1 MEVRLGS
8 ILEFDYLVR
17 NPIRTLHVFLPSPTS
32 TSKEDL
38 ATKNRPALLVVGS
51 GLWFLGLPSGIDSW
65 KQKIDHLVQLT
76 SPGLTTRKSHSRI
89 ADEIVLLPVE
99 YPAFDKLNQARKQ
112 KMHPNEVKEM
122 NAYTL
127 KIMNLISQQ
136 APSETEDGLHYSNKL
151 SDIQARI
158 LFNLHCNDQ
167 VIKKFPLDKTSLI
180 AGIWS
185 GVTSEKGD
193 LGILNREQTDEWKG
207 WMQVAILIYHY
218 LAASQIS
225 GIYNPI
231 RICVASYLFMTG
243 LNLLTLVLAY
253 VMDTDYLS
261 YYFSPLVSMW
271 FIIIW
276 VTMFIGHQWN
286 DRLVFLLPKLACSII
301 LIVSFF
307 KADRPLQYL
316 FGFINTIFGTEWIA
330 NEWKFRVT
338 LDIYIVYWGMITSL
352 IYLKVKEN
360 KLIER
365 DHSNRLDQLRKSSIW
380 ISLFGLIWFF
390 WFEISRPNKLIYNL
404 YHPYISIIPIASF
417 IILRNST
424 EFLRSTNSKFFVFI
438 GQCSLETFIIQFHF
452 WLGADTKGILKV
464 LPFQGHRLINLIL
477 STTIF
482 IFISYQVAQSS
493 GVLTSWLC
501 HKPKASSNTN
511 NMSSTDGGGSSSLE
525 AGQAKSTNHDRAG
538 SSSHHHSSS
547 SNYLPV
553 STLDIDK
560 PDPSIMLNTPLIMAI
575 VTITLRILLGLETSS
590 WPSVRCINHICRLE
604 PPFGWLAVG
613 FSIYLRPQKLTLM
626 VIFHLCRA
634 AYATLVPFKPRHHAI
649 SSCHNS
655 PAVGCDSGSPRN
667 SASLCA
673 SAAATPSIEG
683 LVEGESGGV
692 VASRAPLESNVRP
705 SARGGVLG
713 TESEESERLDI
724 GNRPVVDSSLEHTDG
739 RTINDKPK
747 ENQPIQ
753 ASSRRSSGDV
763 TGKAKSS
770 PSDRH
775 LHAEMHVPPGASAA
789 QYAQNISYPQTHYME
804 QPGGSS
810 GHGYE
815 RYTQSHQPGGAG
827 QFQNYGPINI
837 PHEVGICTCPDQ
849 LQSNQVA
856 TPSASTPYEKGTKRL
871 IPSELDQKKIHLDS
885 VILLILLVRPAPK
898 EDLKGPWAKV
908 HRDRSRQVTPVIL
921 KRPSD
926 KSLAKKS
933 IAPSKP
939 EVTQPA
945 AEPRLSSP
953 VMSGDHSG
961 ITSTEKMEISSP
973 RNKAINPPK
982 AAQPAAES
990 CSPVMSRDHSGVTST
1005 GKIETRSPRNKAIN
1019 PVVLSDAP
1027 DSHLLLSPDQP
1038 KAVQPAAE
1046 SLLSSPAMSGG
1057 ITSTGKIETRSPRNK
1072 AINPV
1077 TPSEA
1082 PDSHLIVARPAK
1094 SCAACGESRLSS
1106 PVMFGDH
1113 SGVTS
1118 TGKIEISSPCNKAI
1132 NPVTPSEAPD
1142 SHLLM
1147 SPDQPEAKAIN
1158 PVTPRDVPSEG
1169 TTPSSSGAILSWAEA
1184 SSERDSSSLAG
1195 SSKAKGSVSKSGSE
1209 NEAANDPAASLEEAL
1224 RRGKAQLLNGSPQ
1237 DQMRFVESLS
1247 SRISEPKNNK
1257 KSTQQNVF
1265 FSGNAESYIRP
1276 RTDKEKWIEHRS
1288 SLQDSHTTD
1297 TNPKGEPGNSV
1308 HNRQTRNP
1316 AEGHA
1321 YVRGAKRLS
1330 ISQKKNKFELLSQHV
1345 DSDPEEESLAERLRR
1360 SQPGPSTTNDI
1371 TELSGAEIRA
1381 ITESASK
1388 NFIKRIVNPFI
1399 LWETRAIHGSMP
1411 TTKGLD
1417 FLSRSQ
1423 TLLRKQ
1429 PNLDEKSEETK
1440 PLLQG
1445 LSIQES
1451 ESSKKEKDIPR
1462 ARFGALEKNKMLRKS
1477 TARIT
1482 KPAQEIK
1489 VEQRKGKTDIS
1500 KAHSKTREQVS
1511 KPDGPGSSSSQFDI
1525 SHTTGAYMKP
1535 SVEEKVSENGHYLK
1549 EMDPGGNK
1557 AGTSGETSQFEKK
1570 YAAVEPNL
1578 SPSDLRDFRLLGH
1591 TLRADNKGWD
1601 FSIGLE
1607 LEGMSKRQLDVLKCN
1622 NPGLKRR
1629 AAWLQKEVGFPEGSR
1644 RFEAIQRQIRSMEI
1658 AEAWRE
1664 IVAVDSNQRF
1674 KAELIE
1680 VDRILRLKTLKGY
1693 LAEYHVPKDR
1703 LISLVDPN
1711 ERKLE
1716 LPWNPW
1722 WNLGHILTWE
1732 EQGLDS
1738 FLMAKVGIKMRM
1750 KKGQKELLPEQN
1762 QILENLTNMTH
1773 DQREKVISWFHEE
1786 FNKSPQNEVQPMQW
1800 YSSFIAP
1807 ETLSDINTWYKAR
1820 STYLGNHPEGCF
1832 QIFLDI

>member
-1 MEVRLGS
+1 MPFHR
-8 ILEFDYLVR
+8 
-17 NPIRTLHVFLPSPTS
+17 
-32 TSKEDL
+32 
-38 ATKNRPALLVVGS
+38 VG
-51 GLWFLGLPSGIDSW
+51 
-65 KQKIDHLVQLT
+65 
-76 SPGLTTRKSHSRI
+76 
-89 ADEIVLLPVE
+89 
-99 YPAFDKLNQARKQ
+99 
-112 KMHPNEVKEM
+112 
-122 NAYTL
+122 
-127 KIMNLISQQ
+127 
-136 APSETEDGLHYSNKL
+136 
-151 SDIQARI
+151 
-158 LFNLHCNDQ
+158 
-167 VIKKFPLDKTSLI
+167 
-180 AGIWS
+180 
-185 GVTSEKGD
+185 
-193 LGILNREQTDEWKG
+193 
-207 WMQVAILIYHY
+207 
-218 LAASQIS
+218 
-225 GIYNPI
+225 
-231 RICVASYLFMTG
+231 
-243 LNLLTLVLAY
+243 
-253 VMDTDYLS
+253 
-261 YYFSPLVSMW
+261 
-271 FIIIW
+271 
-276 VTMFIGHQWN
+276 
-286 DRLVFLLPKLACSII
+286 
-301 LIVSFF
+301 
-307 KADRPLQYL
+307 
-316 FGFINTIFGTEWIA
+316 
-330 NEWKFRVT
+330 
-338 LDIYIVYWGMITSL
+338 
-352 IYLKVKEN
+352 
-360 KLIER
+360 
-365 DHSNRLDQLRKSSIW
+365 
-380 ISLFGLIWFF
+380 
-390 WFEISRPNKLIYNL
+390 
-404 YHPYISIIPIASF
+404 
-417 IILRNST
+417 
-424 EFLRSTNSKFFVFI
+424 
-438 GQCSLETFIIQFHF
+438 
-452 WLGADTKGILKV
+452 
-464 LPFQGHRLINLIL
+464 
-477 STTIF
+477 
-482 IFISYQVAQSS
+482 
-493 GVLTSWLC
+493 
-501 HKPKASSNTN
+501 
-511 NMSSTDGGGSSSLE
+511 
-525 AGQAKSTNHDRAG
+525 
-538 SSSHHHSSS
+538 
-547 SNYLPV
+547 
-553 STLDIDK
+553 
-560 PDPSIMLNTPLIMAI
+560 
-575 VTITLRILLGLETSS
+575 
-590 WPSVRCINHICRLE
+590 
-604 PPFGWLAVG
+604 
-613 FSIYLRPQKLTLM
+613 
-626 VIFHLCRA
+626 
-634 AYATLVPFKPRHHAI
+634 
-649 SSCHNS
+649 NS
-655 PAVGCDSGSPRN
+655 PAVGCDSGYLEFCIIMVPARLQTINRRSRGRRKWR
-667 SASLCA
+667 S
-673 SAAATPSIEG
+673 
-683 LVEGESGGV
+683 

-705 SARGGVLG
+705 SARGGVVLG

-739 RTINDKPK
+739 RTIHDKPK
-747 ENQPIQ
+747 ENHP
-753 ASSRRSSGDV
+753 ADLSKPPPRRSSGDV
-763 TGKAKSS
+763 TGKAQSP

-775 LHAEMHVPPGASAA
+775 LHAEMHVPPGASVA
-789 QYAQNISYPQTHYME
+789 QYGPENISYPQTHYME

-837 PHEVGICTCPDQ
+837 PHEGVHLQPFEWRLQPFNYYQ
-849 LQSNQVA
+849 LTAVYQPVTQWGYVPVPINSNPNQVA
-856 TPSASTPYEKGTKRL
+856 TPSASTPYEVTSVLPAGHARRPPENVFNSAQKGTKRL
-871 IPSELDQKKIHLDS
+871 IPSELDQKKDSSRQRNSPYPARQASTERRPQSLSLDMTAS
-885 VILLILLVRPAPK
+885 IRPMG
-898 EDLKGPWAKV
+898 KGASGIS
-908 HRDRSRQVTPVIL
+908 SRQVTPVIL

-926 KSLAKKS
+926 KSLAKKIDSS
-933 IAPSKP
+933 IKSISKPDITGQERSLVGSGVEEPAGKIRGDSHLEISPNQP

-973 RNKAINPPK
+973 RNKAINPVTPSEAPDSHLVMSPDQPK

-1082 PDSHLIVARPAK
+1082 PDSHLLLSPDQPKAVQPAAESLRDVWRPFW
-1094 SCAACGESRLSS
+1094 SYL
-1106 PVMFGDH
+1106 DW
-1113 SGVTS
+1113 
-1118 TGKIEISSPCNKAI
+1118 IEISSERNKAMNQQLQARHQI
-1132 NPVTPSEAPD
+1132 LTVNVADQPEAVQPAAESLFPMEISSPRKKAIDRVTPSE
-1142 SHLLM
+1142 
-1147 SPDQPEAKAIN
+1147 
-1158 PVTPRDVPSEG
+1158 VPSEG
-1169 TTPSSSGAILSWAEA
+1169 ATPSSSGAILSWAEA
-1184 SSERDSSSLAG
+1184 LSERDSSSLTG
-1195 SSKAKGSVSKSGSE
+1195 SPKSMEPVSNPGSE
-1209 NEAANDPAASLEEAL
+1209 NEATNDPAASLQEEAQ
-1224 RRGKAQLLNGSPQ
+1224 RRGKAQLPSVPPQ

-1308 HNRQTRNP
+1308 HNREQDLPATEDWKDEAQSTQKSEGIGQTRNP

-1345 DSDPEEESLAERLRR
+1345 DSDPEEVSNKPNEDIRKLKTSLEIEPEDSQESLAERLRR

-1399 LWETRAIHGSMP
+1399 LWENTGHSWIHAFKTDKIDVLKSPLNLLRVLFSGA

-1680 VDRILRLKTLKGY
+1680 VDRILRLSEPFSTYFDARAMDFFEIRLLLHKHPKLDKILRRVVGTADDEKCNYSDIALESTLVLRKDDIVSIKLQALNLRLIVLIGDCLQFGRICMTNTCTPGTIRLDHTFDLLRSSWRNRKSLKVPWIDTPERAWLMMDPQRASLYNDRLKTLKGY

-1711 ERKLE
+1711 EKKLE

-1738 FLMAKVGIKMRM
+1738 FMMAKVGIKMRM

-1762 QILENLTNMTH
+1762 QILEDLKNMMD

-1820 STYLGNHPEGCF
+1820 SSYLGNHPEGCF

>member
-1 MEVRLGS
+1 MPFHRVT
-8 ILEFDYLVR
+8 
-17 NPIRTLHVFLPSPTS
+17 TLLL
-32 TSKEDL
+32 L
-38 ATKNRPALLVVGS
+38 AVTV
-51 GLWFLGLPSGIDSW
+51 
-65 KQKIDHLVQLT
+65 DH
-76 SPGLTTRKSHSRI
+76 
-89 ADEIVLLPVE
+89 
-99 YPAFDKLNQARKQ
+99 
-112 KMHPNEVKEM
+112 
-122 NAYTL
+122 
-127 KIMNLISQQ
+127 
-136 APSETEDGLHYSNKL
+136 
-151 SDIQARI
+151 
-158 LFNLHCNDQ
+158 
-167 VIKKFPLDKTSLI
+167 
-180 AGIWS
+180 
-185 GVTSEKGD
+185 
-193 LGILNREQTDEWKG
+193 LGILH
-207 WMQVAILIYHY
+207 HY
-218 LAASQIS
+218 
-225 GIYNPI
+225 G
-231 RICVASYLFMTG
+231 
-243 LNLLTLVLAY
+243 
-253 VMDTDYLS
+253 
-261 YYFSPLVSMW
+261 
-271 FIIIW
+271 
-276 VTMFIGHQWN
+276 
-286 DRLVFLLPKLACSII
+286 
-301 LIVSFF
+301 
-307 KADRPLQYL
+307 
-316 FGFINTIFGTEWIA
+316 
-330 NEWKFRVT
+330 
-338 LDIYIVYWGMITSL
+338 
-352 IYLKVKEN
+352 
-360 KLIER
+360 
-365 DHSNRLDQLRKSSIW
+365 
-380 ISLFGLIWFF
+380 
-390 WFEISRPNKLIYNL
+390 
-404 YHPYISIIPIASF
+404 
-417 IILRNST
+417 
-424 EFLRSTNSKFFVFI
+424 
-438 GQCSLETFIIQFHF
+438 
-452 WLGADTKGILKV
+452 
-464 LPFQGHRLINLIL
+464 
-477 STTIF
+477 
-482 IFISYQVAQSS
+482 
-493 GVLTSWLC
+493 
-501 HKPKASSNTN
+501 
-511 NMSSTDGGGSSSLE
+511 
-525 AGQAKSTNHDRAG
+525 
-538 SSSHHHSSS
+538 
-547 SNYLPV
+547 
-553 STLDIDK
+553 
-560 PDPSIMLNTPLIMAI
+560 
-575 VTITLRILLGLETSS
+575 
-590 WPSVRCINHICRLE
+590 
-604 PPFGWLAVG
+604 
-613 FSIYLRPQKLTLM
+613 
-626 VIFHLCRA
+626 
-634 AYATLVPFKPRHHAI
+634 
-649 SSCHNS
+649 
-655 PAVGCDSGSPRN
+655 
-667 SASLCA
+667 A

-705 SARGGVLG
+705 SARGGVVLG

-747 ENQPIQ
+747 ENHPPDL
-753 ASSRRSSGDV
+753 SKPPPGRSLGDV

-789 QYAQNISYPQTHYME
+789 QYGPENISYPQTHIWNSQAALQATDTSGILRATSLPFNYYQLTRSY
-804 QPGGSS
+804 QPVTQW
-810 GHGYE
+810 GYV
-815 RYTQSHQPGGAG
+815 PV
-827 QFQNYGPINI
+827 PINSN
-837 PHEVGICTCPDQ
+837 P
-849 LQSNQVA
+849 NQVA
-856 TPSASTPYEKGTKRL
+856 TPSASTPYEVTKKDSSRQRNSPYPARQASTERRPQRPMGKGASG
-871 IPSELDQKKIHLDS
+871 IS
-885 VILLILLVRPAPK
+885 
-898 EDLKGPWAKV
+898 
-908 HRDRSRQVTPVIL
+908 SRQVTPVIL

-926 KSLAKKS
+926 KSLAKKIDSS
-933 IAPSKP
+933 IKSISKPDITGQERSLVGSGVEEPAGKIRGDSHLEISPNQP

-973 RNKAINPPK
+973 RNKAINPVTPSEAPDSHLVMSPDQPK

-1082 PDSHLIVARPAK
+1082 PDSHLLLSPDQPKAVQPA
-1094 SCAACGESRLSS
+1094 AESRLSS

-1147 SPDQPEAKAIN
+1147 SPDQPEAVQPAAESLLSSPAMPGGIASTGKMEISSPHKKAIN

-1276 RTDKEKWIEHRS
+1276 RPDKEKWIDHRS

-1297 TNPKGEPGNSV
+1297 TYPKGEPGNSV
-1308 HNRQTRNP
+1308 HNREQDSTAPEDWKDEAQSTQKSEGMGQTRNP
-1316 AEGHA
+1316 SEGHA

-1330 ISQKKNKFELLSQHV
+1330 IPQKKNKFELLSQHL
-1345 DSDPEEESLAERLRR
+1345 DSDPEEVNDKPNEDITR
-1360 SQPGPSTTNDI
+1360 SQPGQAYQRHK
-1371 TELSGAEIRA
+1371 ELSGAEIRA

-1399 LWETRAIHGSMP
+1399 LWENKDYSWVHAFKTDKIEVLKSPWNLLRVLFSGA

-1445 LSIQES
+1445 LSIQEP
-1451 ESSKKEKDIPR
+1451 ESSKKEKNISG
-1462 ARFGALEKNKMLRKS
+1462 ARFAALEKNKILRKS
-1477 TARIT
+1477 SNRIA

-1525 SHTTGAYMKP
+1525 SHKTGAYMEP
-1535 SVEEKVSENGHYLK
+1535 SVEEKTSENGHYLK
-1549 EMDPGGNK
+1549 EMDSGSSK
-1557 AGTSGETSQFEKK
+1557 AGMSGETSQFEKK

-1578 SPSDLRDFRLLGH
+1578 SPSDLQDFRLLGH

-1644 RFEAIQRQIRSMEI
+1644 RFEAIQ
-1658 AEAWRE
+1658 
-1664 IVAVDSNQRF
+1664 
-1674 KAELIE
+1674 
-1680 VDRILRLKTLKGY
+1680 DR
-1693 LAEYHVPKDR
+1693 
-1703 LISLVDPN
+1703 
-1711 ERKLE
+1711 
-1716 LPWNPW
+1716 
-1722 WNLGHILTWE
+1722 
-1732 EQGLDS
+1732 
-1738 FLMAKVGIKMRM
+1738 
-1750 KKGQKELLPEQN
+1750 
-1762 QILENLTNMTH
+1762 
-1773 DQREKVISWFHEE
+1773 
-1786 FNKSPQNEVQPMQW
+1786 
-1800 YSSFIAP
+1800 
-1807 ETLSDINTWYKAR
+1807 
-1820 STYLGNHPEGCF
+1820 
-1832 QIFLDI
+1832 

>member
-1 MEVRLGS
+1 MPRS
-8 ILEFDYLVR
+8 
-17 NPIRTLHVFLPSPTS
+17 
-32 TSKEDL
+32 
-38 ATKNRPALLVVGS
+38 
-51 GLWFLGLPSGIDSW
+51 
-65 KQKIDHLVQLT
+65 
-76 SPGLTTRKSHSRI
+76 SHSSLDTMPFHR
-89 ADEIVLLPVE
+89 VTTLLLL
-99 YPAFDKLNQARKQ
+99 A
-112 KMHPNEVKEM
+112 
-122 NAYTL
+122 
-127 KIMNLISQQ
+127 
-136 APSETEDGLHYSNKL
+136 
-151 SDIQARI
+151 
-158 LFNLHCNDQ
+158 
-167 VIKKFPLDKTSLI
+167 
-180 AGIWS
+180 
-185 GVTSEKGD
+185 VTVD
-193 LGILNREQTDEWKG
+193 HLGILH
-207 WMQVAILIYHY
+207 HY
-218 LAASQIS
+218 
-225 GIYNPI
+225 G
-231 RICVASYLFMTG
+231 
-243 LNLLTLVLAY
+243 
-253 VMDTDYLS
+253 
-261 YYFSPLVSMW
+261 
-271 FIIIW
+271 
-276 VTMFIGHQWN
+276 
-286 DRLVFLLPKLACSII
+286 
-301 LIVSFF
+301 
-307 KADRPLQYL
+307 
-316 FGFINTIFGTEWIA
+316 
-330 NEWKFRVT
+330 
-338 LDIYIVYWGMITSL
+338 
-352 IYLKVKEN
+352 
-360 KLIER
+360 
-365 DHSNRLDQLRKSSIW
+365 
-380 ISLFGLIWFF
+380 
-390 WFEISRPNKLIYNL
+390 
-404 YHPYISIIPIASF
+404 
-417 IILRNST
+417 
-424 EFLRSTNSKFFVFI
+424 
-438 GQCSLETFIIQFHF
+438 
-452 WLGADTKGILKV
+452 
-464 LPFQGHRLINLIL
+464 
-477 STTIF
+477 
-482 IFISYQVAQSS
+482 
-493 GVLTSWLC
+493 
-501 HKPKASSNTN
+501 
-511 NMSSTDGGGSSSLE
+511 
-525 AGQAKSTNHDRAG
+525 
-538 SSSHHHSSS
+538 
-547 SNYLPV
+547 
-553 STLDIDK
+553 
-560 PDPSIMLNTPLIMAI
+560 
-575 VTITLRILLGLETSS
+575 
-590 WPSVRCINHICRLE
+590 
-604 PPFGWLAVG
+604 
-613 FSIYLRPQKLTLM
+613 
-626 VIFHLCRA
+626 
-634 AYATLVPFKPRHHAI
+634 
-649 SSCHNS
+649 
-655 PAVGCDSGSPRN
+655 
-667 SASLCA
+667 A

-705 SARGGVLG
+705 SARGGVVLG

-747 ENQPIQ
+747 ENHPPDL
-753 ASSRRSSGDV
+753 SKPPPGRSLGDV

-789 QYAQNISYPQTHYME
+789 QYGPENISYPQTHYME

-837 PHEVGICTCPDQ
+837 PHEGVHLQPFEWRLQPFNYYQ
-849 LQSNQVA
+849 LTAVYQPVTQWGYVPVPINSNPNQVA
-856 TPSASTPYEKGTKRL
+856 TPSASTPYEVTSVLPAGHARRPPENVFNSAQKGTKRL
-871 IPSELDQKKIHLDS
+871 IPSELDQKKDS
-885 VILLILLVRPAPK
+885 SRQRNSPYPARQASTERRPQRPMG
-898 EDLKGPWAKV
+898 KGASGIS
-908 HRDRSRQVTPVIL
+908 SRQVTPVIL

-926 KSLAKKS
+926 KSLAKKIDSS
-933 IAPSKP
+933 IKSISKPDITGQERSLVGSGVEEPAGKIRGDSHLEISPNQP

-973 RNKAINPPK
+973 RNKAINPVTPSEAPDSHLVMSPDQPK

-1082 PDSHLIVARPAK
+1082 PDSHLLLSPDQPKAVQPA
-1094 SCAACGESRLSS
+1094 AESRLSS

-1147 SPDQPEAKAIN
+1147 SPDQPEAVQPAAESLLSSPAMPGGIASTGKMEISSPHKKAIN

-1276 RTDKEKWIEHRS
+1276 RPDKEKWIDHRS

-1297 TNPKGEPGNSV
+1297 TYPKGEPGNSV
-1308 HNRQTRNP
+1308 HNREQDSTAPEDWKDEAQSTQKSEGMGQTRNP
-1316 AEGHA
+1316 SEGHA

-1330 ISQKKNKFELLSQHV
+1330 IPQKKNKFELLSQHL
-1345 DSDPEEESLAERLRR
+1345 DSDPEEVNDKPNEDVRKLKKSLEIEPEDSRDSLAERLRR

-1399 LWETRAIHGSMP
+1399 LWENKDYSWVHAFKTDKIEVLKSPWNLLRVLFSGA

-1445 LSIQES
+1445 LSIQEP
-1451 ESSKKEKDIPR
+1451 ESSKKEKNISG
-1462 ARFGALEKNKMLRKS
+1462 ARFAALEKNKILRKS
-1477 TARIT
+1477 SNRIA

-1525 SHTTGAYMKP
+1525 SHKTGAYMEP
-1535 SVEEKVSENGHYLK
+1535 SVEEKTSENGHYLK
-1549 EMDPGGNK
+1549 EMDSGSSK
-1557 AGTSGETSQFEKK
+1557 AGMSGETSQFEKK

-1578 SPSDLRDFRLLGH
+1578 SPSDLQDFRLLGH

-1680 VDRILRLKTLKGY
+1680 VDRILRLSEPFSTYFDARAMDFFEIRLLLHKHPKLDKILRRVVGTADVDSRMRNVTTLTSRWNPHSWLRKDDIVSIKLQALNLRLIVLIGDCLQFGRICMTNTCTPGTIRLDHTFDLLRSSWRNRKSLKVPWIDTPERAWLMMDPQRASLYNDRLKTLKGY

-1711 ERKLE
+1711 EKKLE

-1738 FLMAKVGIKMRM
+1738 FMMAKVGIKMRM

-1762 QILENLTNMTH
+1762 QILENLKNLTD
-1773 DQREKVISWFHEE
+1773 DQREKIISWFHEE
-1786 FNKSPQNEVQPMQW
+1786 FNKIPQNEVQPMQW
-1800 YSSFIAP
+1800 YSSFIAS

-1820 STYLGNHPEGCF
+1820 SSYLGNHPEGCF